1 MKSEEVKQ
9 LFDRYVVPSYGRFD
23 LVLER
28 GEGSYVWDANG
39 NRYLD
44 LGAGI
49 AVCSLGHAHPEIA
62 QTLAQQAQRL
72 IHVSNLYYH
81 EWQGRL
87 AQEIVQRIAPGRCFF
102 ANSGGEANEGLYKL
116 ARKFGHDTG
125 RYEVITALK
134 SFHGRTLGGIAATGQ
149 EKVKIGFEPIM
160 EGFKYVP
167 YNDLESV
174 KTAITDK
181 TVAILI
187 EGIQGEGGITPAK
200 TEYLL
205 GLRKLC
211 NEHKLLL
218 MMDEVQCGYYRS
230 GSYCSFQQI
239 LKDVKGGNEFLPD
252 AVSMAKSIA
261 TGFPMSC
268 FWVREPY
275 SKLLGPGTHATTFG
289 GTPLAC
295 SVALKV
301 LEIIKRD
308 KLAEN
313 VQRIGA
319 KLATVI
325 HGFAQKYPKVI
336 EDVRGMGFM
345 LGIVLNTSNEGAFA
359 KREGTP
365 AARFIQALRKYGVL
379 AIPAGTDIVRL
390 LPPLNLTEAQANEGL
405 EAIERV
411 AQEL

>member
-1 MKSEEVKQ
+1 
-9 LFDRYVVPSYGRFD
+9 
-23 LVLER
+23 
-28 GEGSYVWDANG
+28 
-39 NRYLD
+39 
-44 LGAGI
+44 
-49 AVCSLGHAHPEIA
+49 
-62 QTLAQQAQRL
+62 
-72 IHVSNLYYH
+72 
-81 EWQGRL
+81 
-87 AQEIVQRIAPGRCFF
+87 
-102 ANSGGEANEGLYKL
+102 
-116 ARKFGHDTG
+116 
-125 RYEVITALK
+125 
-134 SFHGRTLGGIAATGQ
+134 
-149 EKVKIGFEPIM
+149 
-160 EGFKYVP
+160 
-167 YNDLESV
+167 
-174 KTAITDK
+174 
-181 TVAILI
+181 
-187 EGIQGEGGITPAK
+187 
-200 TEYLL
+200 
-205 GLRKLC
+205 
-211 NEHKLLL
+211 
-218 MMDEVQCGYYRS
+218 MDEVQCGYYRS

-359 KREGTP
+359 KGEGTP

>member
-9 LFDRYVVPSYGRFD
+9 LFDKYVVPSYGRFD

-187 EGIQGEGGITPAK
+187 EGIQGEGGI
-200 TEYLL
+200 LV
-205 GLRKLC
+205 
-211 NEHKLLL
+211 LLL
-218 MMDEVQCGYYRS
+218 
-230 GSYCSFQQI
+230 
-239 LKDVKGGNEFLPD
+239 K
-252 AVSMAKSIA
+252 
-261 TGFPMSC
+261 
-268 FWVREPY
+268 
-275 SKLLGPGTHATTFG
+275 
-289 GTPLAC
+289 
-295 SVALKV
+295 
-301 LEIIKRD
+301 
-308 KLAEN
+308 
-313 VQRIGA
+313 
-319 KLATVI
+319 
-325 HGFAQKYPKVI
+325 PKNW
-336 EDVRGMGFM
+336 
-345 LGIVLNTSNEGAFA
+345 L
-359 KREGTP
+359 
-365 AARFIQALRKYGVL
+365 
-379 AIPAGTDIVRL
+379 
-390 LPPLNLTEAQANEGL
+390 
-405 EAIERV
+405 
-411 AQEL
+411 